1 MKTSSYPILI
11 FFYLSILRI
20 PAQVAIGITN
30 PHPSAILEVQSQTKG
45 FLMPRHTS
53 TQRNSIAN
61 PVDGL
66 MVYCTDCCNDG
77 VLSFYSEGNWVYAN
91 PCPTIDFD
99 ADGIP
104 NSADLDDDND
114 GIPDLN
120 EFGYIVGSLNFEY
133 YNSVPPGATVDNI
146 PTVNPDGT
154 GTVSDFHVPSLA
166 LSQGNT
172 ALQYF
177 SLRYKG
183 YIQIDE
189 TNTYT
194 FRTSSDDG
202 SEIIIDGNTA
212 VKYDGIHGAGSVSNS
227 IALTAGIYPIEIKYF
242 ENEGGEVMNLFYSSP
257 SFSEI
262 ALPFNKLMLL
272 DSTDTDLDGKFNH
285 QDLDSDG
292 DGCADA
298 LEGDESITE
307 SDINSRNK
315 IKGGVDNN
323 GIPLL
328 VTGGQGFGTS
338 KDNTQNGCIPYT
350 SCLEYKNAGNN
361 TDGIYQIEINGA
373 SQDVYCDMTNDG
385 GGWTL
390 LFNHDYSNNA
400 LFAND
405 AEALSINEN
414 DPGIDKEKYSILNKI
429 DEFKRNNEYEF
440 RLYYPELSAG
450 SNKNHWKQTLNPVIS
465 SSNTSPVPGYIAIDV
480 QMTASA
486 WGGLEKNNDNN
497 SSFMDGSV
505 NNAMWWYA
513 IGAKQ
518 NYQSKIPAEN
528 TVVDKISLFI
538 R

>member
-1 MKTSSYPILI
+1 
-11 FFYLSILRI
+11 
-20 PAQVAIGITN
+20 
-30 PHPSAILEVQSQTKG
+30 
-45 FLMPRHTS
+45 MPRHTS

-114 GIPDLN
+114 GIPDQK
-120 EFGYIVGSLNFEY
+120 EFGYTVGSLNFEY
-133 YNSVPPGATVDNI
+133 FNSEPSGGTVDNI
-146 PTVNPDGT
+146 PVNNPDGT
-154 GTVSDFHVPSLA
+154 GTVSDFNVGALA
-166 LSQGNT
+166 SSQGNT
-172 ALQYF
+172 ALDFF
-177 SLRYKG
+177 SIRYKG
-183 YIQIDE
+183 FIQIDQ
-189 TNTYT
+189 TATYT
-194 FRTSSDDG
+194 FRIYSDDG
-202 SEIIIDGNTA
+202 SKILIGGTTVAELNGII
-212 VKYDGIHGAGSVSNS
+212 GIGSVSNP
-227 IALTAGIYPIEIKYF
+227 IALTAGVHPIEIKYF
-242 ENEGGEVMNLFYSSP
+242 ERNGGEVMNLFYSSP

-298 LEGDESITE
+298 IEGDLSITE

-328 VTGGQGFGTS
+328 ATGGQGFGTS
-338 KDNTQNGCIPYT
+338 KNNTQNGCMTYS

-373 SQDVYCDMTNDG
+373 SQDVYCDMTSDG

-440 RLYYPELSAG
+440 RLYYPEIGAG
-450 SNKNHWKQTLNPVIS
+450 NNKNHWKQTLNPVIS
-465 SSNTSPVPGYIAIDV
+465 SSNTSPVSGYIAIDV

>member
-1 MKTSSYPILI
+1 MKTSSYLILI

-20 PAQVAIGITN
+20 AAQVAIGTTN

-61 PVDGL
+61 PIDGL

-104 NSADLDDDND
+104 NSTDLDDDND
-114 GIPDLN
+114 GIPDQN
-120 EFGYIVGSLNFEY
+120 EFGYTPGSLNFEY

-146 PTVNPDGT
+146 PTANPDGT
-154 GTVSDFHVPSLA
+154 GTVSDFNIASLA
-166 LSQGNT
+166 LSQGNS

-262 ALPFNKLMLL
+262 ALPFSKMLL
-272 DSTDTDLDGKFNH
+272 IDSTDTDLDGKFNH

-292 DGCADA
+292 DGCVDA
-298 LEGDESITE
+298 IEGDQSITE
-307 SDINSRNK
+307 SDINSKNK

-328 VTGGQGFGTS
+328 ATGGQGFGSS
-338 KDNTQNGCIPYT
+338 KDNTQNGCITYT
-350 SCLEYKNAGNN
+350 SCLEYKNAGFDTNGVYSI
-361 TDGIYQIEINGA
+361 TINGTN
-373 SQDVYCDMTNDG
+373 QNVYCNQVDDG

-390 LFNHDYSNNA
+390 LFNHDYPNGT

-465 SSNTSPVPGYIAIDV
+465 SSNTSPVSGYIAIDV
-480 QMTASA
+480 QMTANL

-497 SSFMDGSV
+497 ASFMDGSV